1 MLPSRNSI
9 MAKLIEIA
17 EKNYDKIIRNIQEKR
32 NRKHRL
38 QLQAALMSGS
48 VRRIK

>member
-1 MLPSRNSI
+1 MLPSRKTI
-9 MAKLIEIA
+9 IAKLIEIA
-17 EKNYDKIIRNIQEKR
+17 EKNYDKIRTDIQEKR

-48 VRRIK
+48 IRRIK